1 MVGVATRSLFGP
13 NVAVAIMRVVM
24 MSSNLSELSVKGW
37 FKLSQTLML
46 VSMSTLIIADRRR
59 LLRGS
64 TSVIKSICKDSEV
77 PLIS

>member
-37 FKLSQTLML
+37 FKLSETLML
-46 VSMSTLIIADRRR
+46 VAMSTLIIAEGRR
-59 LLRGS
+59 LLRGTIS
-64 TSVIKSICKDSEV
+64 AIKSV
-77 PLIS
+77 